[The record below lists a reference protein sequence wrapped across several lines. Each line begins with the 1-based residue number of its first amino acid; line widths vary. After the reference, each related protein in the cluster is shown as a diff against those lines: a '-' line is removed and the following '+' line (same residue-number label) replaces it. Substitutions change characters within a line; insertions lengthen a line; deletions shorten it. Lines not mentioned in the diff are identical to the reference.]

1 MTNAL
6 GVSRQTIIA
15 IKNDTYN
22 LSLEIAVKIGGCCGN
37 RAIFFLRIQY
47 KQALPFRPPAHSRAK
62 QPRAHRASHRAVKET
77 CKKQKQAKKTS
88 LVLLAQGF

>member
-37 RAIFFLRIQY
+37 RAIFFFGGFNKNRRCRSVSC
-47 KQALPFRPPAHSRAK
+47 PF
-62 QPRAHRASHRAVKET
+62 PRET
-77 CKKQKQAKKTS
+77 APRTQGVAQSGKRDLQKTKTSKKTS